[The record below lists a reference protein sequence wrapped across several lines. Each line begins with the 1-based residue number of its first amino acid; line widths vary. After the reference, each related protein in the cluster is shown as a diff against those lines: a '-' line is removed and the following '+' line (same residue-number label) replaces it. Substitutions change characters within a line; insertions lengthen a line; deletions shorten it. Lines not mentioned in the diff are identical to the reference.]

1 MSGAL
6 KGRSDGM
13 TGESEQAIEHPR
25 RLLADAALFH
35 LKSIPLPVKIV
46 EQLVAM
52 AEIASRNPMPRPN
65 DANPANGWA
74 EAAPD

>member
-1 MSGAL
+1 
-6 KGRSDGM
+6 M